1 MFSAGDWRLWL
12 TDVDIDVGIEHSDLE
27 FEETAIDNAY
37 DNNDV
42 DETKI
47 SRGKSI
53 AHQILSYKT
62 VF

>member
-1 MFSAGDWRLWL
+1 M
-12 TDVDIDVGIEHSDLE
+12 TDGDIDVGIEHSDLE
-27 FEETAIDNAY
+27 FEETAINNAH
-37 DNNDV
+37 DSNDV

-53 AHQILSYKT
+53 AHQILSYKA